1 MSGTSKE
8 LVCRTD
14 GRRAKVRAAQLGGVD
29 AVEVGDDGLT
39 LTVTFLGKAPHGLCP
54 ENIRIDGGRRITGIE
69 AVEVSVEREEDPE
82 LDDRLCVTLDR
93 TGDTSWYTLSVVD
106 TDPYGRPGTE
116 PFPGFDQRYFSAG
129 FDFRPDCPTPSTA
142 RTSSPTARLP
152 SLPRRSS
159 TTPRATTTR
168 SAA

>member
-1 MSGTSKE
+1 M
-8 LVCRTD
+8 
-14 GRRAKVRAAQLGGVD
+14 D
-29 AVEVGDDGLT
+29 AVEVADDGLT

-69 AVEVSVEREEDPE
+69 AVEVSVEREDDPE
-82 LDDRLCVTLDR
+82 LDDRLFVTLDR
-93 TGDTSWYTLSVVD
+93 TGDTSRYTLSVVD

-129 FDFRPDCPTPSTA
+129 FEFRPDCPTPSTA
-142 RTSSPTARLP
+142 RTSSPTAHLP

>member
-1 MSGTSKE
+1 MSGTSEE
-8 LVCRTD
+8 LICRTD
-14 GRRAKVRAAQLGGVD
+14 GRRARVRAAQLGGVD

-54 ENIRIDGGRRITGIE
+54 ENIRIDGGRRITGVE

-82 LDDRLCVTLDR
+82 LDDRLFVTLDR
-93 TGDTSWYTLSVVD
+93 TGDTPPATAGGAPTRYRLSVVD

-116 PFPGFDQRYFSAG
+116 PFPGFDQRYFSAE

-142 RTSSPTARLP
+142 RTSSRTARP
-152 SLPRRSS
+152 SSEPRL
-159 TTPRATTTR
+159 
-168 SAA
+168 